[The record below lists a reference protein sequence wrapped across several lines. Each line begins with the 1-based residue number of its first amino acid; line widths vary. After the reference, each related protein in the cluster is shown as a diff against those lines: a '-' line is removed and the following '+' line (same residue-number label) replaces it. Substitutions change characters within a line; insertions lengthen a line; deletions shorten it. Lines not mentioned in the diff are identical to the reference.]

1 MTSLVRFPDPS
12 LRFLLWLEWILLG
25 LTALGEIRQ
34 RFWLF
39 DERSPLLS
47 LVCIALLCVLGLRL
61 PQKKLSTKLVYAA
74 LNLSLVLIASLIGQV
89 QFFFL
94 LCVVLM
100 LRSCL
105 VFGAKGRWLTMAA
118 MFGIFVVVQSY
129 RVQSLRGQFLTD
141 DLQWNAG
148 DATRPLMVGA
158 SLLFVLVLVFL
169 QLMIGA
175 LLAERTS
182 RQQLAIANTQLRQY
196 ALQVEEIAT
205 LKERTRV
212 AREIHDALGHSLT
225 ALGLNLSAAIGLW
238 AQAPQEAKSLVSQA
252 QSLSQS
258 ALTDVRQAIAMLR
271 AEAIASKPLGQL
283 LRDLV
288 TELQRNTNLQPH
300 GSVQIDHD
308 LSEAQKTAVYR
319 IVQEGLTNI
328 AKHAQAT
335 KVTVEVQTAEKT
347 LTIVIRDNGRGFNR
361 SQTTSGF
368 GLRGMEE
375 RVLAL
380 EGTLVVDT
388 APDEGCCI
396 FIQLPLMNC

>member
-1 MTSLVRFPDPS
+1 
-12 LRFLLWLEWILLG
+12 
-25 LTALGEIRQ
+25 
-34 RFWLF
+34 
-39 DERSPLLS
+39 
-47 LVCIALLCVLGLRL
+47 
-61 PQKKLSTKLVYAA
+61 
-74 LNLSLVLIASLIGQV
+74 
-89 QFFFL
+89 
-94 LCVVLM
+94 
-100 LRSCL
+100 
-105 VFGAKGRWLTMAA
+105 
-118 MFGIFVVVQSY
+118 
-129 RVQSLRGQFLTD
+129 
-141 DLQWNAG
+141 
-148 DATRPLMVGA
+148 
-158 SLLFVLVLVFL
+158 
-169 QLMIGA
+169 
-175 LLAERTS
+175 
-182 RQQLAIANTQLRQY
+182 
-196 ALQVEEIAT
+196 
-205 LKERTRV
+205 
-212 AREIHDALGHSLT
+212 
-225 ALGLNLSAAIGLW
+225 
-238 AQAPQEAKSLVSQA
+238 
-252 QSLSQS
+252 
-258 ALTDVRQAIAMLR
+258 MLR
-271 AEAIASKPLGQL
+271 AEAIAGKPLGQL

-368 GLRGMEE
+368 GLRGMAE